1 MKLGIQKLHTTA
13 GNVMVEK
20 ILRYI
25 EPVQP
30 ESEAEE
36 VFAKFS
42 ANQNLRS
49 IPVVK
54 EGYPLGLIYRYE
66 LVDKFSQ
73 SIQREIQ
80 DKWHCADVMDA
91 HPLLVEK
98 STSMDEL
105 CRILSI
111 SNPNHF
117 TDGFIVIEH
126 GQYVGLATGQD
137 FLREMASMVVGISN
151 NADTL
156 THLSSSPSINEHIE
170 SLLQSGLP
178 FAVCNA
184 DLNNFKSFN
193 DTYGYRK
200 GDELIS
206 FISELLNAVCDPQ
219 CDSVGHVAGDE
230 FIFIMQ
236 SHDWEQRCN
245 QALANFAQS
254 SGTLF
259 DKEHRAIGG
268 YITEDRQ
275 GRLIHSPL
283 PTLSIGVV
291 WVTPKSFGS
300 HYEVT
305 EAVSVA
311 KELAKKKPGNSL
323 FIERRKTPAVN
334 LISNQRA
341 EAHNG

>member
-1 MKLGIQKLHTTA
+1 MKSVNQGLHTTA
-13 GNVMVEK
+13 GNVTLEK

-25 EPVQP
+25 EPVHP
-30 ESEAEE
+30 EAEVEE
-36 VFAKFS
+36 VFTEFS

-54 EGYPLGLIYRYE
+54 DGCPLGLIHRYE

-73 SIQREIQ
+73 SIHRELQ
-80 DKWHCADVMDA
+80 DKKHCADVMDA

-98 STSMDEL
+98 STSMDAL

-111 SNPNHF
+111 SSPSHF
-117 TDGFIVIEH
+117 TDGFIVTEH

-137 FLREMASMVVGISN
+137 FLREMASMVAVISN
-151 NADTL
+151 NADPL
-156 THLSSSPSINEHIE
+156 TYLSSSTSINEHIE
-170 SLLQSGLP
+170 SLLQSGLS

-184 DLNNFKSFN
+184 DLNHFKSFN
-193 DTYGYRK
+193 DAYGYRK
-200 GDELIS
+200 GDGLIR
-206 FISELLNAVCDPQ
+206 FVGELLNAVCDPQ
-219 CDSVGHVAGDE
+219 CDFVGHIVGDE
-230 FIFIMQ
+230 FIFILQ
-236 SHDWEQRCN
+236 SQDWEQRCN
-245 QALANFAQS
+245 QALTAFAQT

-268 YITEDRQ
+268 YIIEDRQ
-275 GRLIHSPL
+275 SRLIHYPL

-291 WVTPKSFGS
+291 WVAPKSFGS

-311 KELAKKKPGNSL
+311 KEMAKKKPGNSL
-323 FIERRKTPAVN
+323 FIERRKTLAAN
-334 LISNQRA
+334 LSSHQGA
-341 EAHNG
+341 EAHYG